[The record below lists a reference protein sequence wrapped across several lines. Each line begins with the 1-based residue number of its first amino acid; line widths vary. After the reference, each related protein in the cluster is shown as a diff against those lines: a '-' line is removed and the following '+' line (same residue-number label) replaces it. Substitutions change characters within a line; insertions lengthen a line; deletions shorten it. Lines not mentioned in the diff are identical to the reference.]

1 MYLKRKPE
9 KWSIQMTKR
18 IPTSLFAILLT
29 LTLALLIASL
39 SSCSA
44 VFTAGISGT
53 VETKDGTRD
62 VPVQGVNVFVYTDKS
77 QRDSDFTQFEAG
89 HLTRPSQGSG
99 YVATT
104 TTDANGQFTVNK
116 IVWKTNGSEFGKTAD
131 VNTVYLIFYH
141 EDYTP
146 KRCDATIISD
156 STNSSNIKMTL
167 EPSKTEATLRVFI
180 YDVSTGHQMTDSC
193 TVKYTVKDQ
202 PSDTVVLTGN
212 GTIAIKFP
220 KEGPTDVKFEL
231 SSPGTHWKMVDKTGN
246 PISNFSEESIGKDGT
261 EERTVTLYMKNYE
274 FTLPGFYGDIDGTVD
289 TSNKTDNDNKKI
301 TLKYYDV
308 KAKDWKEF
316 AELKDANLKTGVD
329 MITTGNAVQFRHGV
343 FKDVGSS
350 DNYTITINDD
360 KDNPYRDI
368 FNWDNFNGKNISVK
382 LQITFEGKNPVEITY
397 IPRSEEKYDLGH
409 LELTN

>member
-1 MYLKRKPE
+1 
-9 KWSIQMTKR
+9 MTKR

-141 EDYTP
+141 EDYMP
-146 KRCDATIISD
+146 KSCDATIISD

-167 EPSKTEATLRVFI
+167 ESSKDYATINVRIL
-180 YDVSTGHQMTDSC
+180 DVSTNLIMSDQC
-193 TVKYTVKDQ
+193 TVEYTVISDEKETT
-202 PSDTVVLTGN
+202 DTVNLTGS
-212 GTIAIKFP
+212 GTLSVKFP
-220 KEGPTDVKFEL
+220 KDKTATIKFKL
-231 SSPGTHWKMVDKTGN
+231 TSPGTYWEMVESTGSKIEE
-246 PISNFSEESIGKDGT
+246 PQGISITKGT
-261 EERTVTLYMKNYE
+261 NSVTLYMKNYE
-274 FTLPGFYGDIDGTVD
+274 FTLPGFYGDIDGKVDETAND
-289 TSNKTDNDNKKI
+289 TSNDNQVIKLEYKEHNSQTYNEFDE
-301 TLKYYDV
+301 V
-308 KAKDWKEF
+308 KN
-316 AELKDANLKTGVD
+316 ANLKTFSERIVASD
-329 MITTGNAVQFRHGV
+329 KVHFQHGL
-343 FKDVGSS
+343 FKDVGRS
-350 DNYTITINDD
+350 DYYSITIN
-360 KDNPYRDI
+360 KDNYPKI
-368 FNWDNFNGKNISVK
+368 FDWDNYSGKNITIDLKISFGNK
-382 LQITFEGKNPVEITY
+382 SHEF
-397 IPRSEEKYDLGH
+397 KYSPSTGEVFNLGH
-409 LELTN
+409 IEPK